1 RILSQA
7 SGLGKLDKPQLPV
20 DPCQGFHQKEERS
33 GSGRVTLALSKEEID
48 PVNRSYS
55 ALENNIRH
63 RLRDDLNHAGEP
75 QDARNAF
82 ALAVRHLLRQATGED
97 LRFTDND
104 IRLKPEAHP
113 CYELDAVITGTVP
126 FQVAS
131 ADSDLLVIIGR
142 FAEAACH
149 RHKALVEHADK
160 IRARVHK
167 EH

>member
-1 RILSQA
+1 M
-7 SGLGKLDKPQLPV
+7 K
-20 DPCQGFHQKEERS
+20 RS
-33 GSGRVTLALSKEEID
+33 F
-48 PVNRSYS
+48 S
-55 ALENNIRH
+55 ALENDIRH

-82 ALAVRHLLRQATGED
+82 ALAVRHLLLRSTGED

-104 IRLKPEAHP
+104 IRLKPEAVP
-113 CYELDAVITGTVP
+113 CYELGAAITGTVP

-131 ADSDLLVIIGR
+131 ADSDLLAIIAR

-149 RHKALVEHADK
+149 RHQNLLAHADK

-167 EH
+167 QH